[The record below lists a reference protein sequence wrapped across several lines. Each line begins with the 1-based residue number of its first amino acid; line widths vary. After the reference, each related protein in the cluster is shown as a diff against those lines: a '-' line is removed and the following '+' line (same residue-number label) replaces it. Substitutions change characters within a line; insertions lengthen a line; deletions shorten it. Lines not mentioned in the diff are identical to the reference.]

1 MATLSV
7 PPAGSQQSLYQIE
20 TRILSPLPNPLA
32 SRPTPSIRVGK
43 EIEVFIFPLF
53 DHVDQITGAGH
64 CGQGLQ
70 PAPWEVIFQIIAGPI
85 PAPAGVRGVEEI
97 LLVYADVGLT
107 EQVKLGRGMVS
118 PKFAVV
124 PP

>member
-1 MATLSV
+1 M
-7 PPAGSQQSLYQIE
+7 
-20 TRILSPLPNPLA
+20 
-32 SRPTPSIRVGK
+32 
-43 EIEVFIFPLF
+43 FIFPLF
-53 DHVDQITGAGH
+53 DHVDQIPGAGH
-64 CGQGLQ
+64 GGQGLQ
-70 PAPWEVIFQIIAGPI
+70 LVRWEVIFQIIAGPI